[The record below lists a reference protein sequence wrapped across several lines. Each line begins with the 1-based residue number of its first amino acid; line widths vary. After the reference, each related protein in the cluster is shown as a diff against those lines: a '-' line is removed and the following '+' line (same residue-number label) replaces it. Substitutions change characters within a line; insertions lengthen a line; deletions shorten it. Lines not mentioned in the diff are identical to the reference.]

1 MGSWS
6 LTSPS
11 GLPRATCPRATS
23 PPSTTGCLRPCAGS
37 SRLTRRGCVASMTR
51 QWSSSPTLSMRLARG
66 PSFWLRQVRP
76 RHGRS
81 SSVDGSR
88 SCIHCSLL
96 WLPPQAQVRVKLQEK
111 AERRGYPDPAIMR
124 CSIVGRMAEG
134 KVQSRP
140 HYVDR
145 LSTDTSRLRSGG
157 PLQSRQRPSCA
168 PSCAVLAHANNLVFH
183 L

>member
-1 MGSWS
+1 MIVHPRTHHSTQVHQVSRFSQAQAQTRTHSGAS
-6 LTSPS
+6 LPRQDNGRAARLSRCAWRVDHPS
-11 GLPRATCPRATS
+11 GC
-23 PPSTTGCLRPCAGS
+23 GKC
-37 SRLTRRGCVASMTR
+37 
-51 QWSSSPTLSMRLARG
+51 G
-66 PSFWLRQVRP
+66 PGMDVHL
-76 RHGRS
+76 
-81 SSVDGSR
+81 SVDGSR

-168 PSCAVLAHANNLVFH
+168 PSCAVLAHANNLAFH
-183 L
+183 LRVQWC